1 MAPIYTLI
9 SNCIGNTASD
19 ENWPRGDPSPSE
31 LTSVYAS
38 YVNLKNVEVLYTLI
52 YVKEH
57 VHYCF

>member
-1 MAPIYTLI
+1 MKTDHAAIPRPQ
-9 SNCIGNTASD
+9 STA
-19 ENWPRGDPSPSE
+19 RGFHA
-31 LTSVYAS
+31 VYAS